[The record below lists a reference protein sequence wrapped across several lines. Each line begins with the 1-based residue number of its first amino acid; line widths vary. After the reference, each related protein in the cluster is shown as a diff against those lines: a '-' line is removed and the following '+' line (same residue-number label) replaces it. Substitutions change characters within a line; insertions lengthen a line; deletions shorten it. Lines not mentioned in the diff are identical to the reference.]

1 MMYWVGAGR
10 ERGRKSRVRLRE
22 EGQVESMEDKSIVE
36 ETTEREVE
44 AQEERYSSDASVGS
58 KARFVLAERGRGST
72 KGRQKRW

>member
-10 ERGRKSRVRLRE
+10 ERGRKSGVRLRE

-44 AQEERYSSDASVGS
+44 AQEEQYSSDASVGS
-58 KARFVLAERGRGST
+58 KACFVLAERGRGST